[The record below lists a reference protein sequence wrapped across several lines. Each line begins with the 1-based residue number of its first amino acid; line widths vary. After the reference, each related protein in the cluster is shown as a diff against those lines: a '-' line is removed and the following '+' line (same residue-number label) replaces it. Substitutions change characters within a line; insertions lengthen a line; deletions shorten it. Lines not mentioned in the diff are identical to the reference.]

1 MKKKLL
7 EIKKKMNLFKKTY
20 WLINPILIVVFML
33 LLDKVFDIK
42 EVVIN
47 TAIAVTLAYV
57 LSPKVKIVQKQ
68 NGEEEQIKWLFFKK
82 VINKKL

>member
-7 EIKKKMNLFKKTY
+7 EIKKMNLFKKTY
-20 WLINPILIVVFML
+20 RLINPILIVVFML

-42 EVVIN
+42 GVVIN